1 MSALGSWGE
10 RKETEKDEKNG
21 QRSWTKL
28 REYVKEDAV
37 KDNHKKAVLAGNSA
51 VW

>member
-28 REYVKEDAV
+28 REYVEDAV